1 LQLAKLKLNPIAE
14 LELGGD
20 LAHQNVNR
28 QPDALDETVAPD
40 NRTSIGSTTPDR
52 STMMDTDGGDD
63 EMIVAEGTGSDVALP
78 LYEKDVIAG
87 WDEVTLTRKLTTLEQ
102 RIGGYKVPN
111 INIIV
116 EYKRKVWTYLG
127 YSMRSIVEF

>member
-1 LQLAKLKLNPIAE
+1 MLHLQLAKLKLNPIAE

-20 LAHQNVNR
+20 LTHQNANR

-63 EMIVAEGTGSDVALP
+63 EMMVAEGAGSDVALP

-116 EYKRKVWTYLG
+116 EYKRKV
-127 YSMRSIVEF
+127 